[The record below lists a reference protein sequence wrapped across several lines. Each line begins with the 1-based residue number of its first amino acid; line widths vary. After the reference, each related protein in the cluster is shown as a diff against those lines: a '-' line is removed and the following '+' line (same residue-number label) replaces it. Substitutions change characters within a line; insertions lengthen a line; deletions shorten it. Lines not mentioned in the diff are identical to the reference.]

1 MADVFIS
8 YSRADHDRVKPIVDR
23 ISSLGYSIWWDKHL
37 RAGQV
42 FVDEIERQL
51 SAARAV
57 FTAWSFNARNSTW
70 VYAES
75 SRGLDANKFIQARID
90 TVQLPLPFD
99 ALQVTDLSSR
109 GAQWGPLE
117 QALTRLVRQGAPPDP
132 PSRLRGLGPLATPAV
147 AGSPKL
153 LSTATG
159 ASLAAYAGALS
170 ATYNGAMSPEQMQ
183 LVLTGVVGVASAS
196 ATLTAERLFSIA
208 RAGG

>member
-8 YSRADHDRVKPIVDR
+8 YSRADHERVAPIVER
-23 ISSLGYSIWWDKHL
+23 LSQSGLSIWWDKHL

-51 SAARAV
+51 DAARAV
-57 FTAWSFNARNSTW
+57 LTAWSLNARNSTW

-75 SRGLDANKFIQARID
+75 SRGLDAKKFLQVRLD

-99 ALQVTDLSSR
+99 ALQVYEMSNRRNEWDRL
-109 GAQWGPLE
+109 
-117 QALTRLVRQGAPPDP
+117 QASLNRLMQGGGQPEPERRVP
-132 PSRLRGLGPLATPAV
+132 ELGPLATPAV

-153 LSTATG
+153 LSSATTAT
-159 ASLAAYAGALS
+159 LVAYAGAL
-170 ATYNGAMSPEQMQ
+170 GAAEQG
-183 LVLTGVVGVASAS
+183 VLTPEELQLAMTGMMGVAGAS
-196 ATLTAERLFSIA
+196 SVLTAQRLLAIA